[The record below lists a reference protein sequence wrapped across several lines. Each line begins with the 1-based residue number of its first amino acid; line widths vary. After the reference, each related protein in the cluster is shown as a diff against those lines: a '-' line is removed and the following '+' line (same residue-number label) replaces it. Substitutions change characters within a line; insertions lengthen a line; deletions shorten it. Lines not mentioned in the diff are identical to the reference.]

1 MLLPVRPPALFRRS
15 AHDKFQ
21 LSPLFAWPERRRATH
36 TKSMHSSS
44 SAHLLSSF
52 FSVVLFHS
60 LLTLF
65 TLAEIS
71 PVFAT
76 LTKSS
81 RGYTPQ
87 RRIFRPSTLPLVLP
101 YNGFRQPSLM
111 IRRTQT
117 IYVTLD
123 PFLSTRGAV
132 LHHFDEFLA
141 GLNDVDFPCIW
152 LTGLTRAQLD
162 EPRRRLGHNDP
173 FIGESGCGVY
183 LPEDYFHLKS
193 SDTIRLGR
201 FTCIPI
207 AKPQP
212 AAAEALEELSTDLG
226 ISAVSLRSLSQREL
240 SQNTG
245 LPAGEAEQIRMR
257 DFDELFFFAGA
268 TESDIARFAEEAKV
282 RALTLQNLG
291 SFWSLSCG
299 ADVAKGIRELGALYD
314 RSLRYHAPRVAV
326 AVTASSDAAAIDSDL
341 QLRSLLASC
350 DRTLLLAERDGGS
363 VHDIDDDA
371 GDDNSDHGA
380 SGDSAFT
387 TENASPSPAS
397 TPPNRKIASA
407 NLYSLHSPDVWEGV
421 LATILARK

>member
-1 MLLPVRPPALFRRS
+1 MP
-15 AHDKFQ
+15 
-21 LSPLFAWPERRRATH
+21 
-36 TKSMHSSS
+36 
-44 SAHLLSSF
+44 
-52 FSVVLFHS
+52 
-60 LLTLF
+60 TL
-65 TLAEIS
+65 
-71 PVFAT
+71 
-76 LTKSS
+76 
-81 RGYTPQ
+81 
-87 RRIFRPSTLPLVLP
+87 
-101 YNGFRQPSLM
+101 
-111 IRRTQT
+111 RRTQT

-123 PFLSTRGAV
+123 PFLSIRGAV

-141 GLNDVDFPCIW
+141 GLNEVDFPCVW

-193 SDTIRLGR
+193 ADTIRLGR

-207 AKPQP
+207 AEPQP

-245 LPAGEAEQIRMR
+245 LPASEAEQIRMR

-268 TESDIARFAEEAKV
+268 TENNIAKFAEEAKV

-314 RSLRYHAPRVAV
+314 RALRYHAPRVAV
-326 AVTASSDAAAIDSDL
+326 AVTSSPDAAAIDSDSK
-341 QLRSLLASC
+341 LRALIASC
-350 DRTLLLAERDGGS
+350 DRTLLLAERQSGS
-363 VHDIDDDA
+363 AHDIDDGG
-371 GDDNSDHGA
+371 GDDNSDHSGPGA
-380 SGDSAFT
+380 SGFT
-387 TENASPSPAS
+387 TENTPAS
-397 TPPNRKIASA
+397 TPPNRKITSA
-407 NLYSLHSPDVWEGV
+407 NIYPLHSPNVWESV